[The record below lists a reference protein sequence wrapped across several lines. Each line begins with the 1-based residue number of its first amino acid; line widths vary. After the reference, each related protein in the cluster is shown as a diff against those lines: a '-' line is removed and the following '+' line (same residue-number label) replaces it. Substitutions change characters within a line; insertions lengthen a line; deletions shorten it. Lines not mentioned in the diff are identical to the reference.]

1 MIMTGGTSPAARRA
15 DPDDPGQSQDELA
28 AVSAVTAAAQ
38 AAQSATRDLAGAPT
52 DVLDEALRAIS
63 ARLDR
68 RTAQVIAANEQDVST
83 ARSQG
88 WPASFVDRLTLSEER
103 LRAMSGQLLALADVP
118 AEPTCRTIRELPGEL
133 GLQERR
139 RPVGV
144 IGASFEAPPNVVL
157 DVASQLIKPRNAGVF
172 RTGSSALDTA
182 AVLVDEVVCPA
193 MQHGGLS
200 PHAPH
205 HTRLP

>member
-1 MIMTGGTSPAARRA
+1 MIMTDGASPAARRA

-83 ARSQG
+83 PRSQAC
-88 WPASFVDRLTLSEER
+88 PPSLVSPLTLS
-103 LRAMSGQLLALADVP
+103 ADP
-118 AEPTCRTIRELPGEL
+118 
-133 GLQERR
+133 
-139 RPVGV
+139 
-144 IGASFEAPPNVVL
+144 
-157 DVASQLIKPRNAGVF
+157 
-172 RTGSSALDTA
+172 
-182 AVLVDEVVCPA
+182 
-193 MQHGGLS
+193 
-200 PHAPH
+200 
-205 HTRLP
+205 

>member
-1 MIMTGGTSPAARRA
+1 MIMTDGTSPAARRA

-83 ARSQG
+83 ARSPG

-118 AEPTCRTIRELPGEL
+118 AEPTCRTIRDLPRELL
-133 GLQERR
+133 LQERR

-144 IGASFEAPPNVVL
+144 IGARVEPRPNEA
-157 DVASQLIKPRNAGVF
+157 
-172 RTGSSALDTA
+172 
-182 AVLVDEVVCPA
+182 VDP
-193 MQHGGLS
+193 
-200 PHAPH
+200 APH
-205 HTRLP
+205 PPHTPHPAL

>member
-1 MIMTGGTSPAARRA
+1 MIMTDGTSPAARRA

-103 LRAMSGQLLALADVP
+103 LRAMSGQ
-118 AEPTCRTIRELPGEL
+118 IRSE
-133 GLQERR
+133 ERR
-139 RPVGV
+139 VGKECR
-144 IGASFEAPPNVVL
+144 S
-157 DVASQLIKPRNAGVF
+157 RW
-172 RTGSSALDTA
+172 
-182 AVLVDEVVCPA
+182 
-193 MQHGGLS
+193 S
-200 PHAPH
+200 P
-205 HTRLP
+205 

>member
-1 MIMTGGTSPAARRA
+1 MIMTDGTSPAARRA

-38 AAQSATRDLAGAPT
+38 AAQSATRDVGGAPT

-88 WPASFVDRLTLSEER
+88 WPGSFVDRLMLDEER

-118 AEPTCRTIRELPGEL
+118 AEPTRRIIRELPGEL
-133 GLQERR
+133 ILSERR

-144 IGASFEAPPNVVL
+144 IGANFEARPNVVV
-157 DVASQLIKPRNAGVF
+157 DVASQLIKSRNAGVL
-172 RTGSSALDTA
+172 RTGSSALESA
-182 AVLVDEVVCPA
+182 AVVLDEV
-193 MQHGGLS
+193 GG
-200 PHAPH
+200 
-205 HTRLP
+205 